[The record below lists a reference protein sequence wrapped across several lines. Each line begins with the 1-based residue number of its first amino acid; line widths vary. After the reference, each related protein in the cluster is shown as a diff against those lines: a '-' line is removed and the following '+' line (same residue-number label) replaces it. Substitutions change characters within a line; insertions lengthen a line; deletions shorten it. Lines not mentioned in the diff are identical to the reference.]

1 MLRNY
6 QEGFWRKWT
15 ASFSYLRGFL
25 SLLTVSVEKD
35 EAATIATLHM
45 TSCDPLPLARV
56 SSTPKGNDS
65 VSLQHKSKQTLH
77 TAGLF
82 QSLS

>member
-1 MLRNY
+1 MHLSAY
-6 QEGFWRKWT
+6 LKGF
-15 ASFSYLRGFL
+15 F
-25 SLLTVSVEKD
+25 SLLTVYVEED
-35 EAATIATLHM
+35 EAATMATRHL

-56 SSTPKGNDS
+56 STTPKGNGS

-82 QSLS
+82 QSLSLIHE